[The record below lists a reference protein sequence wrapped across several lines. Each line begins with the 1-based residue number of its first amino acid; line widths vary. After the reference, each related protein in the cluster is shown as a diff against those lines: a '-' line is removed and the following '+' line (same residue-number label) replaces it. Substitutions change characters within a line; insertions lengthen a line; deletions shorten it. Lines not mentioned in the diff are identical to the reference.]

1 MNDPRKVR
9 MIDSSPASFD
19 WMIHKKD
26 IGHFCLE
33 CLSGATFVDVHIA
46 CIVLGID
53 IEEIEFL
60 MEESPDRNPDFP
72 RPVVRRGQQ
81 VRWRVKSLIQYIEKK
96 VKAEVESCCCLTRP
110 HGFVAQSEVA

>member
-1 MNDPRKVR
+1 
-9 MIDSSPASFD
+9 
-19 WMIHKKD
+19 MIHKKD